1 METKDHKAVG
11 IFLINQIMEKVE
23 RPLQWAFLWGCV
35 EPDFNVFTYL
45 KGSMYG
51 EKFRGHNYENA
62 YERVKY
68 YVKKLEKEKK
78 EAWGFAV
85 GEITDQK
92 SGNVQVQSQND
103 LKERSVSRKAGVYR
117 VFWRLSWYFML
128 GKLTHYVADSFTFP
142 HNKEFPGNLT
152 EHVKYESELHNYL
165 ISTLKLDMHAWRLL
179 YPKYELAFQIGQMH
193 EQYVKVS
200 RSYVTDCCYILNAL
214 VDVMEHFAGRSA
226 EWLDEKVA

>member
-11 IFLINQIMEKVE
+11 IFLIDQIAEKMEK
-23 RPLQWAFLWGCV
+23 PLQWAFLWGCV

-45 KGSMYG
+45 KGSMHG
-51 EKFRGHNYENA
+51 KKFRGHNYENA
-62 YERVKY
+62 YERVKH

-78 EAWGFAV
+78 EAGDFAV

-92 SGNVQVQSQND
+92 SENVQIQSQND
-103 LKERSVSRKAGVYR
+103 LKERSVPWKVSVYR
-117 VFWRLSWYFML
+117 AFRRLSWYFKL

-152 EHVKYESELHNYL
+152 EHIEYESELHNYL
-165 ISTLKLDMHAWRLL
+165 TSTLKLDMHAWRLL
-179 YPKYELAFQIGQMH
+179 YPKYELVSQIGQMH
-193 EQYVKVS
+193 EQYVKAS
-200 RSYVTDCCYILNAL
+200 HGYVTDCCYILNAL
-214 VDVMEHFAGRSA
+214 ADVMEHFTGRSA